1 MKSKIVIITI
11 LFGVIFTLFLF
22 SVKANEITIK
32 MEENE
37 IVGLLR
43 FLYGISEVDRAS
55 NTMVYIYTEKRKD
68 KSEDKIYIEKFK
80 KIFSDYPT
88 ALQLYSEK
96 VSVKEIMVEN
106 PRYNTTAILYYY
118 GAVSKDMDEFKF
130 LISGIFPEEYIN
142 DLFEVMDYFL
152 PVYEEFYYNPAK
164 TELDNLLEERNKE
177 REVYYEILNKAYNF
191 YRSSVKKPKIKIII
205 VPIYISKED
214 FDAFKGRG
222 EFSTEGQS
230 LGNLQ
235 IIETIIPP
243 GNGGGFEWFISVH
256 EIVHYFQ
263 NTSENEIFLCN
274 MKEANP
280 LYGEIA

>member
-1 MKSKIVIITI
+1 MKNKTLIITI
-11 LFGVIFTLFLF
+11 LFSVIFTLYVFPGR
-22 SVKANEITIK
+22 ANEINIK

-55 NTMVYIYTEKRKD
+55 NTMMYIYTEKRKD

-80 KIFSDYPT
+80 KIFSHLPT

-96 VSVKEIMVEN
+96 GTVKDIIIDN

-142 DLFEVMDYFL
+142 DLFEVIDYFL

-164 TELDNLLEERNKE
+164 TELLNLR
-177 REVYYEILNKAYNF
+177 IW
-191 YRSSVKKPKIKIII
+191 
-205 VPIYISKED
+205 
-214 FDAFKGRG
+214 
-222 EFSTEGQS
+222 Q
-230 LGNLQ
+230 
-235 IIETIIPP
+235 PP
-243 GNGGGFEWFISVH
+243 
-256 EIVHYFQ
+256 
-263 NTSENEIFLCN
+263 SE
-274 MKEANP
+274 
-280 LYGEIA
+280 